1 MSKVLAR
8 WNRLPAEEAELEVL
22 ACCGS
27 SAWARQLAAARP
39 FAGIDSLLNHSDQ
52 LWSRLSPKDWDEAFS
67 RHPRIGERKPP
78 AAASAQSAS
87 WSAQE
92 QKPVA
97 DATDSLRDELARA
110 NRQYEQ
116 RFGRVFIVCATGKS
130 AQEML
135 DILRHRLHNDDAT
148 ELLAAA
154 EEQRKITSLR
164 LQKWLSQ

>member
-8 WNRLPAEEAELEVL
+8 WNRLPADEAELEVL
-22 ACCGS
+22 ACCAS

-39 FAGIDSLLNHSDQ
+39 FADVDSLIKYSDQ
-52 LWSRLSPKDWDEAFS
+52 VWSRLSPKDWDEAFS
-67 RHPRIGERKPP
+67 KHPRVGERKPP
-78 AAASAQSAS
+78 ATASAQSVS

-92 QKPVA
+92 QSGIAGSAGSVHEE
-97 DATDSLRDELARA
+97 LDEA

-135 DILRHRLHNDDAT
+135 DILRHRLQNDDAT

-154 EEQRKITSLR
+154 EEQRKITHLR